1 MPHSKYSK
9 KQKKLAAVAPPRKKI
24 TGADLKKLRKKWLY
38 DVEKGS
44 LSDDPSNLNKLRKT
58 AKQLRASM
66 NHAKVRLEQELQHID
81 MLVERLDE
89 LSEDVYREHTDGE

>member
-1 MPHSKYSK
+1 M
-9 KQKKLAAVAPPRKKI
+9 
-24 TGADLKKLRKKWLY
+24 Y

-58 AKQLRASM
+58 AKQLRASL
-66 NHAKVRLEQELQHID
+66 NHSKVRLEQELQHID

-89 LSEDVYREHTDGE
+89 LSEEVYEEFSD

>member
-89 LSEDVYREHTDGE
+89 LSEEVYQEYSD

>member
-1 MPHSKYSK
+1 M
-9 KQKKLAAVAPPRKKI
+9 
-24 TGADLKKLRKKWLY
+24 Y

-89 LSEDVYREHTDGE
+89 LSEDVYQEHTDGE

>member
-1 MPHSKYSK
+1 M
-9 KQKKLAAVAPPRKKI
+9 
-24 TGADLKKLRKKWLY
+24 Y

-58 AKQLRASM
+58 AKQLRASL

-89 LSEDVYREHTDGE
+89 LSEEVYEEFSD

>member
-1 MPHSKYSK
+1 M
-9 KQKKLAAVAPPRKKI
+9 
-24 TGADLKKLRKKWLY
+24 Y

-44 LSDDPSNLNKLRKT
+44 LSDDPSNLNRLRKT
-58 AKQLRASM
+58 ATQLRASL

-89 LSEDVYREHTDGE
+89 LAEEVYQEYSD